1 MTESFDIQNEPAAD
15 TPMVMRSAPIDNP
28 AFPFF
33 VYNAHKLPALLEAF
47 SQAQGGYAKII
58 RDKLVVQR
66 LKDKDSG
73 SYSGREIKFLY
84 AELSSILDAVIPSL
98 SKYGLSFSQPVHQ
111 DATGTNLLTI
121 LAHKEG
127 CVMITKLSLAGGE
140 MKAFGGEIT
149 YIRRY
154 MAGPALGVSAEDDA
168 EDNGRGNDDDGEGG
182 GGGNYGGRE
191 DREPERITRSQPV
204 RRSASAPT
212 TAGGI
217 NAGEL
222 ANLNKKIQAANLTPE
237 QVHEL
242 LAAIK
247 VPAIGMSM
255 TKEEWTAVKHAVEKA
270 V

>member
-1 MTESFDIQNEPAAD
+1 MK
-15 TPMVMRSAPIDNP
+15 MGAPVSHP

-33 VYNAHKLPALLEAF
+33 VHNIDKLPALLDALA
-47 SQAQGGYAKII
+47 QAQGGYAKII

-98 SKYGLSFSQPVHQ
+98 SKYGLSFTQPVHQ
-111 DATGTNLLTI
+111 DASGTNLLTM
-121 LAHKEG
+121 LAHKDG

-168 EDNGRGNDDDGEGG
+168 EDNGQGSDDDGEGG
-182 GGGNYGGRE
+182 GGGNYGGGS
-191 DREPERITRSQPV
+191 ERQPQP
-204 RRSASAPT
+204 RTQPARKSATASA
-212 TAGGI
+212 AGATI
-217 NAGEL
+217 TQGEL
-222 ANLNKKIQAANLTPE
+222 ANLQKKIAAKKLTPV
-237 QVHEL
+237 QVDGI
-242 LAAIK
+242 LAAYDI
-247 VPAIGMSM
+247 PAIGLSM
-255 TKEEWTAVKHAVEKA
+255 TKEQWEKVKHDVEA
-270 V
+270 L